1 MKPRAFKAESFQV
14 RAECVISEDGERTVD
29 TSIDLFDDATTADD
43 LKRYGQWLIKA
54 SKWLKE
60 KNSANAR

>member
-1 MKPRAFKAESFQV
+1 MKPRAFKSDLFAV

-43 LKRYGQWLIKA
+43 ITRYGQWLIKA

-60 KNSANAR
+60 KQNANAR

>member
-1 MKPRAFKAESFQV
+1 MKPRAFRSDVFVV

>member
-1 MKPRAFKAESFQV
+1 MKPRKFNSPTISA
-14 RAECVISEDGERTVD
+14 RAECVIGVDGERIVD
-29 TSIDLFDDATTADD
+29 TSIELFDDATTADE

-60 KNSANAR
+60 KKSANAR